1 MISDLEDIAVEITDA
16 EEKKRKRNEDC
27 VRDLWVN
34 IKCTD
39 IHITGE
45 KRERKGLRTHL
56 RH

>member
-1 MISDLEDIAVEITDA
+1 MTSDLEDIAVEITDA

-39 IHITGE
+39 IDITGE
-45 KRERKGLRTHL
+45 KRERKGLRTYL

>member
-1 MISDLEDIAVEITDA
+1 MISDLEDIEVEITDA